1 MAFTE
6 KLAKWLLDVEAG
18 RNVWLIGPK
27 FCADRVFLAEISI
40 DG

>member
-6 KLAKWLLDVEAG
+6 KLAKWLLDVEVG
-18 RNVWLIGPK
+18 RNRWLMRPG